1 MKKISHDKGE
11 EVIAWTNQVHSLLLT
26 WPGKIKHLVII
37 HFLSFLISNFRF
49 GTVGGDT
56 IAIQDGGLKEDCK
69 VEGKD
74 AVESLTT
81 ADLGS
86 STKNSAS
93 NVSQRKGSSTPND
106 EKQNK
111 R

>member
-1 MKKISHDKGE
+1 MI
-11 EVIAWTNQVHSLLLT
+11 
-26 WPGKIKHLVII
+26 
-37 HFLSFLISNFRF
+37 LSDINFRF
-49 GTVGGDT
+49 GTVGGNT
-56 IAIQDGGLKEDCK
+56 IAIQDGGLKENSR

-81 ADLGS
+81 ADLDS
-86 STKNSAS
+86 STKKSAKD
-93 NVSQRKGSSTPND
+93 SQRKGTSVLND

>member
-81 ADLGS
+81 AELGS
-86 STKNSAS
+86 STEKSA
-93 NVSQRKGSSTPND
+93 NDSQRKGTSILND